1 MSYNHMMM
9 SKTNFKIQIMLRS
22 VLLCCACML
31 IFGFCLYYA
40 IEFFSL
46 KQEALSVFIMNL
58 SFIMVLVTI
67 FGSYFLAHYCVKPL
81 SEVTDINQNL
91 HIFLHDVHRNVIAL
105 SKGQLDKML
114 GTDYA
119 HSHDTQIY
127 QICQEMAIAFND
139 ALQRISNTIHA
150 VQKIHHILSESGHL
164 IADNS
169 NNLAMRAEQQAIS
182 LQQITATMEE
192 MTTTIGLNAKNSH
205 QASKLSSISVLKAN
219 EGYKIVTDATQA
231 MSKMTQSSK
240 KIRDIVKTI
249 DDIAAQTN
257 LLALNAAVEA
267 ARAGDAGRGF
277 AIVASEVRVLAQ
289 RTREA
294 ACNIG
299 TIASDSSDNVDECV
313 IHVTQTGEALKN
325 IVDSIHSV
333 EVMLGDIATASEQ
346 QSKAVLETSGS
357 LTHIDETTQT
367 TVKIADECADTANK
381 IKQYIDELAQ
391 SIAFFKI
398 TDSEETS
405 MQKILKDLK
414 HIQDESFQTILE
426 PLKQAN
432 KGWREF

>member
-1 MSYNHMMM
+1 M
-9 SKTNFKIQIMLRS
+9 QIMLRS
-22 VLLCCACML
+22 VLLCCVCML

-40 IEFFSL
+40 MTFYSETESV
-46 KQEALSVFIMNL
+46 SVFIFNL
-58 SFIMVLVTI
+58 SFIMILGTI
-67 FGSYFLAHYCVKPL
+67 FGSYFLANYCIKPL
-81 SEVTDINQNL
+81 SEATEINQNL
-91 HIFLHDVHRNVIAL
+91 HLFLHDLHHNVIAL
-105 SKGQLDKML
+105 SKGHVDKML
-114 GTDYA
+114 ATNYENNQ
-119 HSHDTQIY
+119 HTY
-127 QICQEMAIAFND
+127 ICQETAIAFND
-139 ALQRISNTIHA
+139 ALHHISKTIHS
-150 VQKIHHILSESGHL
+150 VQKIHHVLSEAGHL

-205 QASKLSSISVLKAN
+205 QASKLSSVSVLKAN

-325 IVDSIHSV
+325 IVDSIRSV
-333 EVMLGDIATASEQ
+333 EIMLGDIATASEQ

-367 TVKIADECADTANK
+367 TVQIADECANTASN

-398 TDSEETS
+398 SDSDTVL
-405 MQKILKDLK
+405 MHKILQDLK
-414 HIQDESFQTILE
+414 HVQDESFQDILK

-432 KGWREF
+432 KRWREF